1 MLNYVENSPH
11 LVRVEIVLQNCDS
24 TEDQPFSKSI
34 KVKRLKHMIRSDKKK
49 DKSHI
54 SF

>member
-11 LVRVEIVLQNCDS
+11 LVRVEIVLQNCGL

-34 KVKRLKHMIRSDKKK
+34 KVKRLKHMIELAKKG
-49 DKSHI
+49 
-54 SF
+54 